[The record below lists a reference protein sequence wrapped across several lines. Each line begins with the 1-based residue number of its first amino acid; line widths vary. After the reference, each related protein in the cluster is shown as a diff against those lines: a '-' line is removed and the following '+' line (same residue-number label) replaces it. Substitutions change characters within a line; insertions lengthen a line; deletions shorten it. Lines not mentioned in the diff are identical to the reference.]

1 MLMFIMH
8 EYFAQHYVLIDIN
21 SDSKGAAVD
30 IKTVTKEGKCME
42 QESISNYKWQSS
54 RDI

>member
-1 MLMFIMH
+1 MLLFIMH

-30 IKTVTKEGKCME
+30 IKT
-42 QESISNYKWQSS
+42 YKVKKRNAWNKNSS
-54 RDI
+54 QLL